1 MSGPQYVL
9 GKMKAMSADGVVHAV
24 WKVNPVTARSK
35 VSGRWIM
42 TACGIELL
50 VPDDSQQP
58 RTEVGCMTCMA
69 RGA

>member
-1 MSGPQYVL
+1 MSGPQFVL
-9 GKMKAMSADGVVHAV
+9 GKMRATTNDGVVHAV
-24 WKVNPVTARSK
+24 WQVKPAAAWSK
-35 VSGRWIM
+35 LCGRWVT

-58 RTEVGCMTCMA
+58 REEVGCVTCVA